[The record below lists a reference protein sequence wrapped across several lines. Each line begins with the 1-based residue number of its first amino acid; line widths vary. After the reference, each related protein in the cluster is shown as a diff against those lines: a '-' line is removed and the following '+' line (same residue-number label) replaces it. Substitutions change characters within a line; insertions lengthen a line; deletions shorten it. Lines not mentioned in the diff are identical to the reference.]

1 MSLFLSSCSDE
12 AVLGSL
18 YRSPALTHPRAM
30 ANARLSISNSIL
42 TCSRHISWS
51 SNCKKTAC
59 HVYCPGHKQYYR
71 SVVEMSQYNHRALLF
86 DLYRTERRCISCGL
100 GCEHCLQTK
109 AGRTSLTASS
119 TSQTW
124 QSEHSNRHQFSKMVS
139 LQKKIRTGF
148 FVQQLCCL
156 MNVKRD
162 VWQPA
167 EKQGSFEPCSI
178 VRGTGFLL
186 GISPLTFPWAI
197 CCIPV
202 SGM

>member
-1 MSLFLSSCSDE
+1 MKRCWDPFTDLQLWHIHVPWQMQGFQSLTQFS
-12 AVLGSL
+12 
-18 YRSPALTHPRAM
+18 RARGIFHDPPI
-30 ANARLSISNSIL
+30 AKKNAY
-42 TCSRHISWS
+42 
-51 SNCKKTAC
+51 
-59 HVYCPGHKQYYR
+59 HVYHPGHKQYYR

-86 DLYRTERRCISCGL
+86 DLYRMERICISCGL
-100 GCEHCLQTK
+100 GCENCLQTK